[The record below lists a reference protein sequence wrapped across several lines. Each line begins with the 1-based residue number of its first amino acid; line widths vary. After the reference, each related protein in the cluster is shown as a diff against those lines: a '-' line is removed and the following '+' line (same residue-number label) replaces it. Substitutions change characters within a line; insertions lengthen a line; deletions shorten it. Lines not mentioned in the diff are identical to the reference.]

1 MYMANN
7 LVISIG
13 RQFGSGGREIGK
25 GVAEKLGIAFYD
37 KEILAQSAKDSGI
50 VQEIFESMDEKRTPS
65 LLYNLSMGA
74 GYANPVFYAAMDDA
88 VPTSDKLFRWQAATI
103 EKFAAAGPCV
113 IIGRCADYILRD
125 HPGLVSIFIYSD
137 MDKRCQRI
145 SRLYNL
151 REDAANVLIR
161 KTDKSRASYYN
172 FSTDREW
179 GNMGNYDLCLNS
191 GTLGVEKSIDLI
203 CDYIGRLR
211 G

>member
-125 HPGLVSIFIYSD
+125 QKPFRLFIYADMESKLRRCREKAPED
-137 MDKRCQRI
+137 EHLTDKELRQKILQMDKHR
-145 SRLYNL
+145 SHYYTFY
-151 REDAANVLIR
+151 
-161 KTDKSRASYYN
+161 TDQ
-172 FSTDREW
+172 TW
-179 GNMGNYDLCLNS
+179 GDKLNYDLCVN
-191 GTLGVEKSIDLI
+191 TTHTSIKDMVATI
-203 CDYIGRLR
+203 ARLF
-211 G
+211 